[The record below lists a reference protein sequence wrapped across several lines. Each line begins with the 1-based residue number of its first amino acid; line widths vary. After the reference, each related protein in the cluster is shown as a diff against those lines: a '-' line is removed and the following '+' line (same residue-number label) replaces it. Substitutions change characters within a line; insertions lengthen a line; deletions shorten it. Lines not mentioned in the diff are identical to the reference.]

1 VNLIERRVRVLDRS
15 RTTKVR
21 EIHILGV
28 VHPIGPYNAL
38 GTLHIRFAV
47 ARVGFVTRFLF
58 VLRCRLHVPCYN
70 VGRVMR

>member
-15 RTTKVR
+15 RTTKVSK
-21 EIHILGV
+21 IHILGV
-28 VHPIGPYNAL
+28 VHPIGPYNGL
-38 GTLHIRFAV
+38 GTLRIRFEV
-47 ARVGFVTRFLF
+47 ATVGFVTWFLF